1 MPISAILNFYER
13 KTIMKNLATF
23 LLLAALLPVAPVPAQ
38 QTTDAKNLRTRER
51 ILLPGIAEERY
62 GTEMGLPTGRFGD
75 RPEGEDRGPNW
86 RQRAGKQKISGQKE
100 MTATHAPGQNSLLL
114 GMNERMTN
122 EVAAGFDPIIGSGRI
137 DALNAINSAVPP
149 EPFTDIATNL
159 IGVYDNYSAA
169 DWGDYDDDGDLD
181 ILLAGTALQ
190 LGGFRSNVYRN
201 EGASFQISFNLTHVS
216 QSSIAW
222 GDYNND
228 GDLDILLSGQ
238 LSFGGL
244 VGVTK
249 IYRNDGVNFN
259 EIVTSLAA
267 VRAGIVTWN
276 DYDNDGD
283 LDVLL
288 TGTRNSGEPTAKIF
302 RNDVEDFVDSM
313 AGLTPIDHSF
323 AAWGDY
329 DNDGDSDLIT
339 TGLTSSEV
347 RITIVYRND
356 EGNFVDILSGL
367 PGVTGPCIWGD
378 YDNDGDLDILL
389 AGSTGTNRIAEI
401 YQNQNGI
408 FSPIVA
414 GLVGVEGSAAAW
426 GDYDNDGDLDILLT
440 GYSDEGF
447 VTRIYRND
455 LNGFTDINAGL
466 PGVSGGSVA
475 WGDYDDDGDLDIL
488 LTGTNGPNSTIARVY
503 RNNTTVA
510 NTVPTAP
517 AGLNASVSGNAVT
530 LNWNKSIDN
539 QTAQNTLT
547 YNLRIGK
554 TSGGTQIVSPM
565 ANTTTGYRKVPQLG
579 NTNHKN
585 GWTIKNLSPGTYYWS
600 VQAIDNA
607 FAGSAFA
614 PEQSFTIVSPPTLTV
629 TLPAAGA
636 TWPVDSTKTILWNSN
651 SVSGNVNIKL
661 STNGGVTFPFTLA
674 SNTTNDGSENVIV
687 PDKPSSTCRVRVESV
702 ANTGVFGDNPG
713 NFKIASLQAWVVRYD
728 GPANGTDEANALAL
742 DSAGNVYV
750 TGFSLGSSS
759 NRDFLTLKYNSDGE
773 RQWVARFNTP
783 VNNIDE
789 ASDIAV
795 DASGNILVA
804 GFSVGANGN
813 PDYFIIK
820 FNSSGMKQWSV
831 RYNGSGNGNDKIN
844 ALAVDGASNV
854 YVTGHSF
861 GAGGSADFATIKYN
875 SAGVRQ
881 WVRRY
886 NAPANNHDE
895 GKDIVVDGS
904 GNVYVTGQSYGAKG
918 NHDYLTIKYN
928 SGGTQQWVQRYN
940 GPGNGDDITNTMA
953 LDGASN
959 VYITGHS
966 IGTSGSPDFATIKYN
981 SSGVQQWVARY
992 NSPVNSTDEA
1002 RDIAVDTAE
1011 NVYVT
1016 GYSPGV
1022 IWNHDYFTVKYNSAG
1037 VEQWSARYNGLG
1049 NGEDIA
1055 SDLAVDGSGNVYV
1068 AGHSFGSTG
1077 SLDYTTIM
1085 YNNAG
1090 VQQWI
1095 ARFNAQA
1102 NNLDE
1107 VRDIAVNA
1115 GGDAYVTGYSITA
1128 NGQADYVTIKYSA
1141 SSVVVANAQMAAIES
1156 KIIDETEEDERT
1168 SIAKQNA
1175 VLAQFT
1181 LAQNYPNPFNPSTM
1195 IGFALREAGEVTLK
1209 IYSTVGQLIKQ
1220 VASGKFAAGE
1230 HYVNWDGRNAA
1241 GEQVA
1246 AGVYLYSLVVRDA
1259 AGAVTFT
1266 ETKRMTLLK

>member
-1 MPISAILNFYER
+1 
-13 KTIMKNLATF
+13 MKNLATL
-23 LLLAALLPVAPVPAQ
+23 LLLATLLTIAPAQ
-38 QTTDAKNLRTRER
+38 TQETADTKNLRTRDHVFFT
-51 ILLPGIAEERY
+51 GVAEERNQ
-62 GTEMGLPTGRFGD
+62 TEMGLPTGRFGD
-75 RPEGEDRGPNW
+75 RPEDEDRGPNW
-86 RQRAGKQKISGQKE
+86 HQQTGRQKISGQKE
-100 MTATHAPGQNSLLL
+100 MTATHASGQNPLLL
-114 GMNERMTN
+114 GMNEGLSKG
-122 EVAAGFDPIIGSGRI
+122 VAAGFDPIIGSSRA
-137 DALNAINSAVPP
+137 DALNAINSALPT

-159 IGVYDNYSAA
+159 IGVYDNYSSG

-201 EGASFQISFNLTHVS
+201 EGTSFQISFDLTHVS
-216 QSSIAW
+216 QSSMAW
-222 GDYNND
+222 GDYDND

-259 EIVTSLAA
+259 EINTSLAA

-288 TGTRNSGEPTAKIF
+288 TGTGNSGEPTAKIF
-302 RNDVEDFVDSM
+302 RNDGEDFVDSV
-313 AGLTPIDHSF
+313 AGLTPLDHSS

-408 FSPIVA
+408 FSPITA

-455 LNGFTDINAGL
+455 LNGLTDINAGL

-488 LTGTNGPNSTIARVY
+488 LTGTNGSNSTIARVY
-503 RNNTTVA
+503 RNNTTIA
-510 NTVPTAP
+510 NTAPTAP
-517 AGLNASVSGNAVT
+517 ADLNASVSGNAVT
-530 LNWNKSIDN
+530 FNWNKATDS
-539 QTAQNTLT
+539 QTAQNALT
-547 YNLRIGK
+547 YNLRIGN
-554 TSGGTQIVSPM
+554 TPGGAQILSPM
-565 ANTTTGYRKVPQLG
+565 SNTATAYRKVPQLG
-579 NTNHKN
+579 NTNHRN
-585 GWTIKNLSPGTYYWS
+585 SWTIKNLSPGTYYWS

-674 SNTTNDGSENVIV
+674 SNTANDGSENVIV

-789 ASDIAV
+789 ARDIAV

-804 GFSVGANGN
+804 GFSVGAKGN

-844 ALAVDGASNV
+844 ALAVDGASNA
-854 YVTGHSF
+854 YVT
-861 GAGGSADFATIKYN
+861 
-875 SAGVRQ
+875 
-881 WVRRY
+881 
-886 NAPANNHDE
+886 
-895 GKDIVVDGS
+895 
-904 GNVYVTGQSYGAKG
+904 
-918 NHDYLTIKYN
+918 
-928 SGGTQQWVQRYN
+928 
-940 GPGNGDDITNTMA
+940 
-953 LDGASN
+953 
-959 VYITGHS
+959 
-966 IGTSGSPDFATIKYN
+966 
-981 SSGVQQWVARY
+981 
-992 NSPVNSTDEA
+992 
-1002 RDIAVDTAE
+1002 
-1011 NVYVT
+1011 
-1016 GYSPGV
+1016 
-1022 IWNHDYFTVKYNSAG
+1022 
-1037 VEQWSARYNGLG
+1037 
-1049 NGEDIA
+1049 
-1055 SDLAVDGSGNVYV
+1055 
-1068 AGHSFGSTG
+1068 GHSFGSTG

-1085 YNNAG
+1085 YNNTG

-1115 GGDAYVTGYSITA
+1115 GGDAYVTGYSIAA

-1141 SSVVVANAQMAAIES
+1141 SSVVAANAQVAEIES
-1156 KIIDETEEDERT
+1156 KIVDETEEDERT

-1175 VLAQFT
+1175 VLAQFA

-1195 IGFALREAGEVTLK
+1195 IGFALPEAGEVTLK
-1209 IYSTVGQLIKQ
+1209 IYNTAGQLVKQ
-1220 VASGKFAAGE
+1220 VASSKFAAGE
-1230 HYVNWDGRNAA
+1230 HHVNWDGRSAA

-1246 AGVYLYSLVVRDA
+1246 AGVYLYRLVVRDA
-1259 AGAVTFT
+1259 TGAVAFT
-1266 ETKRMTLLK
+1266 EIKRMTLLK